1 MPAPPTKYIDLSL
14 FVLFII
20 VSKFPTLTYAVSIVT
35 GVIII
40 ILFDHCALACYWLFC
55 VFGDFISSFCILS
68 IYAQCFRPCANT
80 GILEFVETINGSTSQ
95 IYEVL

>member
-40 ILFDHCALACYWLFC
+40 ILFDHCALARYWLFC
-55 VFGDFISSFCILS
+55 VFGVFISSFCLLP
-68 IYAQCFRPCANT
+68 IYAQCFHSRANT
-80 GILEFVETINGSTSQ
+80 GILEFVETAN
-95 IYEVL
+95 

>member
-20 VSKFPTLTYAVSIVT
+20 VSQFPTLTYTVSIVT

-40 ILFDHCALACYWLFC
+40 ILFDHCAIACYWLFC
-55 VFGDFISSFCILS
+55 VFGVFISSFCLLP
-68 IYAQCFRPCANT
+68 IYAQCFHSRANT
-80 GILEFVETINGSTSQ
+80 GILEFVETTN
-95 IYEVL
+95 

>member
-1 MPAPPTKYIDLSL
+1 MPGPPTKYIDLSL

-20 VSKFPTLTYAVSIVT
+20 VSKFPTLTYAVNIVT

-55 VFGDFISSFCILS
+55 VFGDLISSFCILS
-68 IYAQCFRPCANT
+68 IYTQCFRPSANT
-80 GILEFVETINGSTSQ
+80 GILEFVETIN
-95 IYEVL
+95 

>member
-55 VFGDFISSFCILS
+55 VFGVFISSFCLLS
-68 IYAQCFRPCANT
+68 IYAQCFRPRANT

>member
-14 FVLFII
+14 FVLFIM
-20 VSKFPTLTYAVSIVT
+20 VSKFPTFTYAVNIIT

-55 VFGDFISSFCILS
+55 VFGVFISSFCLLP
-68 IYAQCFRPCANT
+68 IYAQCFHSRANT
-80 GILEFVETINGSTSQ
+80 GILEFVETTN
-95 IYEVL
+95 

>member
-55 VFGDFISSFCILS
+55 VFGVFISSFCILS
-68 IYAQCFRPCANT
+68 IYAQCFHSRANT
-80 GILEFVETINGSTSQ
+80 GILEFVETTN
-95 IYEVL
+95 